1 MASQKRCGKKNRR
14 KRARLYQPYYMIY
27 RLDKNLVKVGKVIE
41 RNDWVDDR
49 NYSEGNYFVRK
60 SDAVNEL
67 TRRRAAMKMA

>member
-1 MASQKRCGKKNRR
+1 
-14 KRARLYQPYYMIY
+14 MIY